1 MVLHWSS
8 HVCLHELPSNMA
20 ATGFCNALWDWSEHT
35 QYYSLMLLSHLYMD
49 CSHGLRTLYT
59 TPQI

>member
-20 ATGFCNALWDWSEHT
+20 ADGFCNALWDWSEQT
-35 QYYSLMLLSHLYMD
+35 QYVNKSILDNLLLGNAVALLS
-49 CSHGLRTLYT
+49 
-59 TPQI
+59 